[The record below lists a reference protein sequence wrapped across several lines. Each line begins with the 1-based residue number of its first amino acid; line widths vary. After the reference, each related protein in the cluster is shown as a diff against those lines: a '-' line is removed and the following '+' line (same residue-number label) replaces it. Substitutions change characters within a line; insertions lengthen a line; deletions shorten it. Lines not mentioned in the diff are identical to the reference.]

1 MAANH
6 ATNYSY
12 KNCSFCIIYYFE
24 ISSTVVDTPKYKIS
38 HPCVDDDDDDGDNEM
53 IM

>member
-12 KNCSFCIIYYFE
+12 KNCSFCIINYFE
-24 ISSTVVDTPKYKIS
+24 ISSTVIDTPKYKIS
-38 HPCVDDDDDDGDNEM
+38 NPSVGICGWR
-53 IM
+53 